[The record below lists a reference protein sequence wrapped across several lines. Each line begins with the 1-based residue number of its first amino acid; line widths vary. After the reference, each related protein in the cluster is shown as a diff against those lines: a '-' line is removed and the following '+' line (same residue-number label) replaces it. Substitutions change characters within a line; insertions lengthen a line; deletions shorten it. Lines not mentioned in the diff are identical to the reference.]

1 MRGVNAP
8 QGSRSSP
15 HAASLNASHV
25 KPGGGAFSN
34 FAEARPNFSAFSRR
48 RTTEQRV
55 PKRRRRGRATRRA
68 TRGEAASAGMGCRHS
83 KKKSKKDD
91 KDNSR
96 QDGAKRAHSERRGG
110 GLANA
115 NAAAALEKHLERL
128 EWQLMILKEVLSAN
142 GGAERAELLKEHA
155 DEEVCTL
162 VLALLD
168 KVKTETCA
176 QLSAVHQ
183 QQRQQTAQQHQQH
196 LHEVERAH
204 EEVKVQLT
212 EKFQISENLLK
223 VEVSHLKTELER
235 YNELKK
241 RVQESTFKKD
251 LLRNIQAHGSPGA
264 FWESEQES
272 LLFVIEMKSER
283 LREQNRKLQDME
295 QLVEEK
301 LCAED
306 HLVQTLQQ
314 NEDLRV
320 RLDKSQSVLQHTCRE
335 REEARASLERQR
347 LFNETLTREKE
358 QLLFKLNHRDACPIL
373 NMAAAAIA
381 PS

>member
-1 MRGVNAP
+1 MGA
-8 QGSRSSP
+8 
-15 HAASLNASHV
+15 
-25 KPGGGAFSN
+25 GGAERSWEVNDFKEKN
-34 FAEARPNFSAFSRR
+34 KGHLLLIKWNW
-48 RTTEQRV
+48 
-55 PKRRRRGRATRRA
+55 
-68 TRGEAASAGMGCRHS
+68 
-83 KKKSKKDD
+83 
-91 KDNSR
+91 NS
-96 QDGAKRAHSERRGG
+96 GG
-110 GLANA
+110 VANA

-128 EWQLMILKEVLSAN
+128 EWQLRILKEVLSAN
-142 GGAERAELLKEHA
+142 GGAERSELLKEHA

-196 LHEVERAH
+196 LLGSYPPPPMLLCFFICLREASVSAC
-204 EEVKVQLT
+204 L
-212 EKFQISENLLK
+212 QI
-223 VEVSHLKTELER
+223 HLKAELER
-235 YNELKK
+235 YNDLKK

-295 QLVEEK
+295 QLK

-320 RLDKSQSVLQHTCRE
+320 RLDKSQSALQHTCRE

-358 QLLFKLNHRDACPIL
+358 QLLFKLNHRDACPTL
-373 NMAAAAIA
+373 NMAAAAVA